1 MERTPYRAVFFDLDG
16 TLLPMDLGEF
26 MTAYFER
33 LAGFVA
39 ARGVDSETFVTGLKA
54 GIRAMA
60 SHDDG
65 GLNADA
71 YWKAFFGIVDRAA
84 LDWEP
89 FVAEFYERDFGK
101 IGESVV
107 PDRNA
112 VRAVA
117 ALQSKGYP
125 LVLATM
131 PMFPLA
137 AVEWR
142 LAWAGLDARAFSRIT
157 NYENSTSVKPKL
169 AYYAENLHAA
179 GLDAS
184 DVLMVGNNTKED
196 LACLDLGMDAYLVT
210 DHLLDPVKFD
220 LSTVKHSS
228 MAEFAAWAEALP
240 ECVDPAVRIEAG
252 PVALDAV
259 GA

>member
-26 MTAYFER
+26 MTSYFER
-33 LAGFVA
+33 LAGYVA
-39 ARGVDSETFVTGLKA
+39 ARGIDSETFVTGLKT

-65 GLNADA
+65 SLNAEA
-71 YWKAFFGIVDRAA
+71 YWKAFFGVVDEDA
-84 LDWEP
+84 LDWAP
-89 FVAEFYERDFGK
+89 FVAEFYEHDFGK
-101 IGESVV
+101 IGANVV

-112 VRAVA
+112 ARAIET
-117 ALQSKGYP
+117 LRTKGYP

-131 PMFPLA
+131 PMFPLR
-137 AVEWR
+137 AVKWR
-142 LAWAGLDARAFSRIT
+142 LAWAGIEPSAFSRIT

-220 LSTVKHSS
+220 LSTVKHSP

-240 ECVDPAVRIEAG
+240 ECVDPAAPIEAG
-252 PVALDAV
+252 PVWLER
-259 GA
+259 